1 MKRVFWLGL
10 VIGFASVV
18 GLAACG
24 AAPSTDTQ
32 ERTATDSPA
41 PGIASLGMEGLGPI
55 PEYRLALELDLADQR
70 LVGRQ
75 QTTIPN
81 RTGTELGEIVF
92 RLYPNLPQYGGEMRI
107 GPVWVD
113 GQRTTTSL
121 RAAGTSL
128 VVPLATPLP
137 PQASTSISLT
147 FDIEIPPQ
155 PRGYVLFGESNGI
168 WILPDAYPLLAVHDD
183 SAELTGS
190 DSAWHEELA
199 PPQGDAV
206 FAEAAL
212 YDVTLTLPPSL
223 TLISTGSV
231 VDEKANEAGQ
241 HVYHIAGGPLREFA
255 WLVSADYLS
264 AETTASGAVVRSFY
278 LPGDEAA
285 GQSAMHTAAAALRV
299 YGDAFGPYPFGE
311 MAVVEA
317 PLRFYGMEYP
327 GLNLIGIDLYRD
339 RREELEN
346 RLAHE
351 IAHQW
356 WYAQV
361 GNDQVNVPWLDEGL
375 AEYSTATYYR
385 DVYGQARA
393 NTLINQRWLVPYQAA
408 VEEGYDAVVNQPSS
422 AFGPEYEVIVYGKA
436 ALFFDAI
443 RQRLGDD
450 TYQAVLQEYLARH
463 RWQVATPDAFLHVV
477 KSVSGQDVEDLY
489 SRWILGKQ

>member
-1 MKRVFWLGL
+1 M
-10 VIGFASVV
+10 
-18 GLAACG
+18 
-24 AAPSTDTQ
+24 
-32 ERTATDSPA
+32 
-41 PGIASLGMEGLGPI
+41 
-55 PEYRLALELDLADQR
+55 PEYQLTLELDFEDQR

-81 RTGTELGEIVF
+81 RTSSDLEEMVF

-121 RAAGTSL
+121 RAADTSL
-128 VVPLATPLP
+128 VIPLATPLP

-147 FDIEIPPQ
+147 FDIDIPPQ
-155 PRGYVLFGESNGI
+155 PRGYVLFGESDGI
-168 WILPDAYPLLAVHDD
+168 WSLPDAYPLLAVHDD
-183 SAELTGS
+183 SAEISGS
-190 DSAWHEELA
+190 TSAWHEELA

-206 FAEAAL
+206 FAEAAF
-212 YDVTLTLPPSL
+212 YDVTLTLPPSM

-231 VDEKANEAGQ
+231 VSEEANEAGQ
-241 HVYHIAGGPLREFA
+241 HVYHIIGGPLREFA
-255 WLVSADYLS
+255 WLASADYLS
-264 AETTASGAVVRSFY
+264 AETTASGATVRSYY

-285 GQSAMHTAAAALRV
+285 GQSAMYTAAAALRV

-311 MAVVEA
+311 MTVVEA

-327 GLNLIGIDLYRD
+327 GMNLIGIDLYRD

-351 IAHQW
+351 VAHQW

-361 GNDQVNVPWLDEGL
+361 GSDQVNTPWLDEGL
-375 AEYSTATYYR
+375 AEYSTAIYYR

-443 RQRLGDD
+443 RQRLGDAA
-450 TYQAVLQEYLARH
+450 YQAVLQEYLDRY
-463 RWQVATPDAFLHVV
+463 RWRVATADAFLSVV
-477 KSVSGQDVEDLY
+477 KSASGEDVEDLY
-489 SRWILGKQ
+489 NRWILGKE

>member
-1 MKRVFWLGL
+1 MFWLGL
-10 VIGFASVV
+10 VIGLASVM

-24 AAPSTDTQ
+24 GKP
-32 ERTATDSPA
+32 ATDRQEHVATDGPG
-41 PGIASLGMEGLGPI
+41 PGIARAGMEGLGPI
-55 PEYRLALELDLADQR
+55 PEYQLVLELDLADKR

-81 RTGTELGEIVF
+81 QTSSDLEEMVF

-113 GQRTTTSL
+113 GQRTMTSL
-121 RAAGTSL
+121 RAADTSL
-128 VVPLATPLP
+128 VIPLATPLP

-147 FDIEIPPQ
+147 FDIDIPPQ
-155 PRGYVLFGESNGI
+155 PRGYVLFGESDGI
-168 WILPDAYPLLAVHDD
+168 WNLPDAYPLLAVHDD
-183 SAELTGS
+183 TAEITDS

-199 PPQGDAV
+199 SPQGDAV
-206 FAEAAL
+206 FAEAAF
-212 YDVTLTLPPSL
+212 YDVTLTLPPSM
-223 TLISTGSV
+223 TLVSTGSV
-231 VDEKANEAGQ
+231 ISEEANEAGQ
-241 HVYHIAGGPLREFA
+241 RVYHIVGGPLREFA
-255 WLVSADYLS
+255 WLASADYLS
-264 AETTASGAVVRSFY
+264 AETTASGATVRSYY

-311 MAVVEA
+311 MIVVEA

-327 GLNLIGIDLYRD
+327 GMNLIGIDLYRD
-339 RREELEN
+339 RREELES

-351 IAHQW
+351 VAHQW

-361 GNDQVNVPWLDEGL
+361 GSDQVNTPWLDEGL

-436 ALFFDAI
+436 ALFFDAVH
-443 RQRLGDD
+443 QRLGDA
-450 TYQAVLQEYLARH
+450 TYQAVLQEYLDRY
-463 RWQVATPDAFLHVV
+463 RWQVATPDAFLSVV
-477 KSVSGQDVEDLY
+477 KSVSGEDMESLY